1 MGYLIFNTDRN
12 DEIQGLRSQ
21 MRQRMRRSSGS
32 GSFRMDMPEHS
43 EQFREGY
50 RQGFKHGWEE
60 RENEMDED
68 FRRGRDNLGRY
79 V

>member
-1 MGYLIFNTDRN
+1 MGYLIINKGDN
-12 DEIQGLRSQ
+12 DVEQLRSQ
-21 MRQRMRRSSGS
+21 MRQRMRRSNGS
-32 GSFRMDMPEHS
+32 GGFHMDMPEHS
-43 EQFREGY
+43 EQFRDGY

-60 RENEMDED
+60 KENEMDED